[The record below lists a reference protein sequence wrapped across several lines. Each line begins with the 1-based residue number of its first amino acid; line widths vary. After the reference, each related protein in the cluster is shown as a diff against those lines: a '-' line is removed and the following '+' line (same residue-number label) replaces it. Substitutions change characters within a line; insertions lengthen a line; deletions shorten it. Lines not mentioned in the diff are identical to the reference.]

1 MYWRAIASML
11 LAILPSVFKSPQ
23 AKAQLRDTMLAILQ
37 GIKTGYAGDPDF
49 Q

>member
-1 MYWRAIASML
+1 MYWRMIASML
-11 LAILPSVFKSPQ
+11 LAILPSIFKSAD
-23 AKAQLRDTMLAILQ
+23 AKAQLKEIMLGIFQ